1 MNPYSER
8 SYAFRIGVQ
17 LIVANQINN
26 FKNMRSLNASIEQDI
41 YDVLTNDLL
50 TILYSLV
57 KKHI

>member
-57 KKHI
+57 KNH

>member
-50 TILYSLV
+50 TSLYSLV

>member
-1 MNPYSER
+1 
-8 SYAFRIGVQ
+8 
-17 LIVANQINN
+17 
-26 FKNMRSLNASIEQDI
+26 MRSLNASIEQDI